1 MISSGSK
8 IPQLKPSYNDS
19 INKNSLDSKNIN

>member
-1 MISSGSK
+1 MVSSSK

-19 INKNSLDSKNIN
+19 IKKNSLESKNIN